1 MKLKGSGGAVGF
13 GGTTGAVTTGA
24 GGGGG
29 GATYQECAANS
40 EPDAVASATR
50 CATCSSERVIG
61 TWVAA
66 AAGRTACAEVVE
78 PRAGSTESGSL
89 GPNATQ
95 APISAA
101 LPISH
106 LPRRVRFTA
115 VPPRARRRQS
125 RYRHS

>member
-1 MKLKGSGGAVGF
+1 MKLKGNGGAVGF
-13 GGTTGAVTTGA
+13 GGATGPVTTGA

-29 GATYQECAANS
+29 GGTYQECAANS

-50 CATCSSERVIG
+50 CATCSSERAIG
-61 TWVAA
+61 TAVAA
-66 AAGRTACAEVVE
+66 AAGCDVCAVVTE
-78 PRAGSTESGSL
+78 EARAGSTASCSF

-95 APISAA
+95 APIRAA

-115 VPPRARRRQS
+115 VPPRAQRRRS
-125 RYRHS
+125 RYRR